1 MFSLFFENFHI
12 SLTAVLANKMRS
24 LLTALGVVIGIL
36 AVTLMGTLISGLDR
50 SFEQSMEFLGKDVLY
65 IRKFEWFGDKEW
77 WEMRNRPNIKIKHAD
92 LLRDRSQYA
101 KYVAPVSEWYTS
113 VKRGDDDISG
123 VRVTGT
129 TNEYALISTAEI
141 DKGRFFSNS
150 ESRSGS
156 RVAVIG
162 KDIKDALFENEQ
174 AIGNKIRIG
183 NYTFRVIGEVEKQGK
198 FLGMFSMDK
207 QIIIPLGTHQ
217 RLFTRRGWTGIN
229 VKVAES
235 DLNDATEE
243 LTAMMRQLRHIRPS
257 KENNFALNRQDP
269 FKEQYGMIKLAIGGT
284 GLFITILSLVVGGI
298 GIANIMFV
306 TVKERTREI
315 GVRKALGATPK
326 MILGQFLMESV
337 TICLFGGLL
346 GMGLAW
352 GGSFIIDQYF
362 PSDMPLGLAMT
373 ALGLSTIVGVISGLA
388 PSYKAA
394 KLDPI
399 DALRYE

>member
-1 MFSLFFENFHI
+1 MFSLFIENFHI

-50 SFEQSMEFLGKDVLY
+50 SFEQSMDFLGKDVLY

-150 ESRSGS
+150 ESHSGS

-229 VKVAES
+229 VKVDGTQMENAS
-235 DLNDATEE
+235 EE
-243 LTAMMRQLRHIRPS
+243 ITAMMRQLRHVRPMD
-257 KENNFALNRQDP
+257 ENNFALNKQDP
-269 FKEQYGMIKLAIGGT
+269 FKEQYAMIKLAIGGT

-326 MILGQFLMESV
+326 MILAQFLMESV

-362 PSDMPLGLAMT
+362 PSDMPLGLAIT

>member
-1 MFSLFFENFHI
+1 MLSLFLENFRI
-12 SLTAVLANKMRS
+12 SLTAGLANKMRS

-150 ESRSGS
+150 ESHSGS

-217 RLFTRRGWTGIN
+217 RLFTRRSWTGIN
-229 VKVAES
+229 VKVDGTQMENAS
-235 DLNDATEE
+235 EE
-243 LTAMMRQLRHIRPS
+243 ITAMMRQLRHVRPMD
-257 KENNFALNRQDP
+257 ENNFALNKQDP
-269 FKEQYGMIKLAIGGT
+269 FKEQYAMIKLAIGGT

-326 MILGQFLMESV
+326 MILAQFLMESV

-352 GGSFIIDQYF
+352 GGSFIIDHYF
-362 PSDMPLGLAMT
+362 PSDMPLGLAIT

>member
-1 MFSLFFENFHI
+1 MFSLFLENFRI
-12 SLTAVLANKMRS
+12 SLSAVLANKMRS

-50 SFEQSMEFLGKDVLY
+50 SFEKSMEFLGKDVLY
-65 IRKFEWFGDKEW
+65 IRKFEWFGNKEW

-92 LLRDRSQYA
+92 VLRDRSQYA
-101 KYVAPVSEWYTS
+101 QYVAPVSEWYTS
-113 VKRGDDDISG
+113 VKRGENDITG

-129 TNEYALISTAEI
+129 TDEYAMISTAEI

-156 RVAVIG
+156 RVAIIG
-162 KDIKDALFENEQ
+162 KDIVDNLFENENS
-174 AIGNKIRIG
+174 IGKKLRIG

-198 FLGMFSMDK
+198 FLGMFSLDK
-207 QIIIPLGTHQ
+207 QIIIPIGTHQ

-229 VKVAES
+229 VKVDGTQMDNAS
-235 DLNDATEE
+235 EE
-243 LTAMMRQLRHIRPS
+243 LTAMMRQLRHVRPTD
-257 KENNFALNRQDP
+257 ENNFALNKQDP
-269 FKEQYGMIKLAIGGT
+269 FKEQYAMIKLAIGGT

-315 GVRKALGATPK
+315 GIRKALGATPK
-326 MILGQFLMESV
+326 MILAQFLMESV
-337 TICLFGGLL
+337 TICLLGGLL

-352 GGSFIIDQYF
+352 GGSLIIDKYF

-373 ALGLSTIVGVISGLA
+373 ALGLSTVVGVVSGLA

>member
-326 MILGQFLMESV
+326 MILAQFLMESV

-373 ALGLSTIVGVISGLA
+373 ALGLSTVVGVISGLA

>member
-50 SFEQSMEFLGKDVLY
+50 SFEQSMDFLGKDVLY

-150 ESRSGS
+150 ESHSGS

-174 AIGNKIRIG
+174 SIGNKIRIG

-229 VKVAES
+229 VKVDGTQMENAS
-235 DLNDATEE
+235 EE
-243 LTAMMRQLRHIRPS
+243 ITAMMRQLRHVRPMD
-257 KENNFALNRQDP
+257 ENNFALNKQDP
-269 FKEQYGMIKLAIGGT
+269 FKDQYAMIKLAIGGT

-326 MILGQFLMESV
+326 MILAQFLMESV

-362 PSDMPLGLAMT
+362 PSDMPLGLAIT

>member
-1 MFSLFFENFHI
+1 MLSLFLENFRI

-77 WEMRNRPNIKIKHAD
+77 WEMRNRPNIDLKHAD
-92 LLRDRSQYA
+92 IIRDRSQYA
-101 KYVAPVSEWYTS
+101 RNVAPVSEWYTS

-229 VKVAES
+229 VKVDGTQMENAS
-235 DLNDATEE
+235 EE
-243 LTAMMRQLRHIRPS
+243 ITAMMRQLRHVRPMD
-257 KENNFALNRQDP
+257 ENNFALNKQDP
-269 FKEQYGMIKLAIGGT
+269 FKEQYAMIKLAIGGT

-326 MILGQFLMESV
+326 MILAQFLMESV

-362 PSDMPLGLAMT
+362 PSDMPLGLAIT
-373 ALGLSTIVGVISGLA
+373 ALGLSTVVGVISGLA

>member
-1 MFSLFFENFHI
+1 MLSLFLENFRI

-150 ESRSGS
+150 ESHSGS

-269 FKEQYGMIKLAIGGT
+269 FKEQYAMIKLAIGGT

-326 MILGQFLMESV
+326 MILAQFLMESV

-362 PSDMPLGLAMT
+362 PSDMPLGLAIT
-373 ALGLSTIVGVISGLA
+373 ALGLSTVVGVISGLA

>member
-1 MFSLFFENFHI
+1 
-12 SLTAVLANKMRS
+12 MRS

-50 SFEQSMEFLGKDVLY
+50 SFEQSMDFLGKDVLY

-150 ESRSGS
+150 ESHSGS

-229 VKVAES
+229 VKVDGTQMENAS
-235 DLNDATEE
+235 EE
-243 LTAMMRQLRHIRPS
+243 ITAMMRQLRHVRPMD
-257 KENNFALNRQDP
+257 ENNFALNKQDP
-269 FKEQYGMIKLAIGGT
+269 FKDQYAMIKLAIGGT

-326 MILGQFLMESV
+326 MILAQFLMESV

-362 PSDMPLGLAMT
+362 PSDMPLGLAIT

>member
-1 MFSLFFENFHI
+1 MLSLFLENFRI

-36 AVTLMGTLISGLDR
+36 AVTLMGTLISGLDH
-50 SFEQSMEFLGKDVLY
+50 SFEKSMEFLGKDVLY

-77 WEMRNRPNIKIKHAD
+77 WEMRNRPNIDLKHAD
-92 LLRDRSQYA
+92 IIRDRSQYA
-101 KYVAPVSEWYTS
+101 RYVAPISEWYTS
-113 VKRGDDDISG
+113 VKRDDDDISG

-269 FKEQYGMIKLAIGGT
+269 FKEQYAMIKLAIGGT

-326 MILGQFLMESV
+326 MILAQFLMESV

-362 PSDMPLGLAMT
+362 PSDMPLGLAIT
-373 ALGLSTIVGVISGLA
+373 ALGLSTVVGVISGLA

>member
-1 MFSLFFENFHI
+1 MFSLFIENFHI

-162 KDIKDALFENEQ
+162 KDIKDALFKNEQ

-198 FLGMFSMDK
+198 FLGMFSLDK
-207 QIIIPLGTHQ
+207 QIIIPIGTHQ
-217 RLFTRRGWTGIN
+217 RLFTRRSWTGIN
-229 VKVAES
+229 VKVDGTQMENAS
-235 DLNDATEE
+235 EE
-243 LTAMMRQLRHIRPS
+243 ITAMMRQLRHVRPMD
-257 KENNFALNRQDP
+257 ENNFALNKQDP
-269 FKEQYGMIKLAIGGT
+269 FKEQYAMIKLAIGGT

-326 MILGQFLMESV
+326 MILAQFLMESV

-362 PSDMPLGLAMT
+362 PSDMPFGLAFT
-373 ALGLSTIVGVISGLA
+373 ALGLSVFVGIISGLA

>member
-1 MFSLFFENFHI
+1 MLSLFLENFRI

-269 FKEQYGMIKLAIGGT
+269 FKEQYAMIKLAIGGT

-326 MILGQFLMESV
+326 MILAQFLMESV

-362 PSDMPLGLAMT
+362 PSDMPLGLAIT
-373 ALGLSTIVGVISGLA
+373 ALGLSTVVGVISGLA

>member
-1 MFSLFFENFHI
+1 MLSLFLENFRI

-50 SFEQSMEFLGKDVLY
+50 SFEQSMDFLGKDVLY

-77 WEMRNRPNIKIKHAD
+77 WEMRNRPNITIKHAD

-150 ESRSGS
+150 ESHSGS

-229 VKVAES
+229 GKVDGTQMENAS
-235 DLNDATEE
+235 EE
-243 LTAMMRQLRHIRPS
+243 ITAMMRQLRHVRPMD
-257 KENNFALNRQDP
+257 ENNFALNKQDP
-269 FKEQYGMIKLAIGGT
+269 FKEQYAMIKLAIGGT

-326 MILGQFLMESV
+326 MILAQFLMESV

-362 PSDMPLGLAMT
+362 PSDMPLGLAMA
-373 ALGLSTIVGVISGLA
+373 ALGLSTVVGVISGLA

>member
-1 MFSLFFENFHI
+1 
-12 SLTAVLANKMRS
+12 
-24 LLTALGVVIGIL
+24 
-36 AVTLMGTLISGLDR
+36 
-50 SFEQSMEFLGKDVLY
+50 
-65 IRKFEWFGDKEW
+65 
-77 WEMRNRPNIKIKHAD
+77 MRNRPNIDLKHAD
-92 LLRDRSQYA
+92 IIRDRSQYA

-198 FLGMFSMDK
+198 FLGMFSLDK
-207 QIIIPLGTHQ
+207 QIIIPIGTHQ
-217 RLFTRRGWTGIN
+217 RLFTRRSWTGIN
-229 VKVAES
+229 VKVDGTQMENAS
-235 DLNDATEE
+235 EE
-243 LTAMMRQLRHIRPS
+243 ITAMMRQLRHVRPMD
-257 KENNFALNRQDP
+257 ENNFALNKQDP
-269 FKEQYGMIKLAIGGT
+269 FKEQYAMIKLAIGGT

-326 MILGQFLMESV
+326 MILAQFLMESV

-362 PSDMPLGLAMT
+362 PSDMPLGLAIT
-373 ALGLSTIVGVISGLA
+373 ALGLSTVVGVISGLA

>member
-50 SFEQSMEFLGKDVLY
+50 SFEQSMDFLGKDVLY

-150 ESRSGS
+150 ESHSGS

-229 VKVAES
+229 VKVDGTQMENAS
-235 DLNDATEE
+235 EE
-243 LTAMMRQLRHIRPS
+243 ITAMMRQLRHVRPMD
-257 KENNFALNRQDP
+257 ENNFALNKQDP
-269 FKEQYGMIKLAIGGT
+269 FKEQYAMIKLAIGGT

-326 MILGQFLMESV
+326 MILAQFLMESV

-362 PSDMPLGLAMT
+362 PSDMPLGLAIT

>member
-1 MFSLFFENFHI
+1 MLSLFLENFRI

-50 SFEQSMEFLGKDVLY
+50 SFEQSMDFLGKDVLY

-150 ESRSGS
+150 ESHSGS

-229 VKVAES
+229 VKVDGTQMENAS
-235 DLNDATEE
+235 EE
-243 LTAMMRQLRHIRPS
+243 ITAMMRQLRHVRPMD
-257 KENNFALNRQDP
+257 ENNFALNKQDP
-269 FKEQYGMIKLAIGGT
+269 FKDQYAMIKLAIGGT

-326 MILGQFLMESV
+326 MILAQFLMESV

-362 PSDMPLGLAMT
+362 PSDMPLGLAIT

>member
-1 MFSLFFENFHI
+1 MLSLFLENFRI

-113 VKRGDDDISG
+113 VKRDDDDISG

-150 ESRSGS
+150 ESHSGS

-269 FKEQYGMIKLAIGGT
+269 FKEQYAMIKLAIGGT

-326 MILGQFLMESV
+326 MILAQFLMESV

-362 PSDMPLGLAMT
+362 PSDMPLGLAIT
-373 ALGLSTIVGVISGLA
+373 ALGLSTVVGVISGLA

>member
-1 MFSLFFENFHI
+1 MLSLFLENFRI

-326 MILGQFLMESV
+326 MILAQFLMESV

-373 ALGLSTIVGVISGLA
+373 ALGLSTVVGVVSGLA

>member
-1 MFSLFFENFHI
+1 MISLFWENLRI
-12 SLTAVLANKMRS
+12 SLDSIFGNKSRS
-24 LLTALGVVIGIL
+24 ILTALGIVIGVL
-36 AVTLMGTLISGLDR
+36 SVTLMGTLISGLDR
-50 SFEQSMEFLGKDVLY
+50 SFEKSMEFLGKDVLY

-77 WEMRNRPNIKIKHAD
+77 WEMRNRPNIDLKHAD
-92 LLRDRSQYA
+92 IIRDRSQYA
-101 KYVAPVSEWYTS
+101 RNVAPISEWYTS
-113 VKRGDDDISG
+113 VKRDDDDISG

-129 TNEYALISTAEI
+129 TDEYALISTAEI

-150 ESRSGS
+150 ESHSGS

-183 NYTFRVIGEVEKQGK
+183 NYTFRVIGEIEKQGK
-198 FLGMFSMDK
+198 CLGMCSMDK

-229 VKVAES
+229 VKVSES

-243 LTAMMRQLRHIRPS
+243 LTAMMRELRHIRPA

-326 MILGQFLMESV
+326 MILAQFLMESV

-373 ALGLSTIVGVISGLA
+373 ALGLSTVVGVVSGLA

>member
-1 MFSLFFENFHI
+1 MFSLFLENLRI
-12 SLTAVLANKMRS
+12 SLSAVLANKMRS

-50 SFEQSMEFLGKDVLY
+50 SFEKSMEFLGKDVLY

-92 LLRDRSQYA
+92 VIRDQSRYA

-113 VKRGDDDISG
+113 VKRGENDIGG

-129 TNEYALISTAEI
+129 TDEYAMITTAEI
-141 DKGRFFSNS
+141 EKGRFFSNS

-156 RVAVIG
+156 RVAIIG
-162 KDIKDALFENEQ
+162 KDIADNLFDKENS
-174 AIGNKIRIG
+174 IGEKIRIG
-183 NYTFRVIGEVEKQGK
+183 NYTFRVIGETEKQGK
-198 FLGMFSMDK
+198 FLGMFSLDK
-207 QIIIPLGTHQ
+207 QIIIPIGTHQ

-229 VKVAES
+229 VKV
-235 DLNDATEE
+235 DGNQIGNATEE
-243 LTAMMRQLRHIRPS
+243 LTAMIRQLRHIRPT
-257 KENNFALNRQDP
+257 EEDNFALNRQDP
-269 FKEQYGMIKLAIGGT
+269 FKEQYAMIKLAIGGT
-284 GLFITILSLVVGGI
+284 GFFITVLSLVVGGI

-306 TVKERTREI
+306 SVKERTREI
-315 GVRKALGATPK
+315 GTRKALGATPK

-337 TICLFGGLL
+337 TICLFGGLM

-352 GGSFIIDQYF
+352 GGSFIIEQYF
-362 PSDMPLGLAMT
+362 PSDMPFGLAFT
-373 ALGLSTIVGVISGLA
+373 ALGLSVFVGIISGLA

>member
-36 AVTLMGTLISGLDR
+36 AVTLMGTLISGLDH
-50 SFEQSMEFLGKDVLY
+50 SFEKSMEFLGKDVLY

-77 WEMRNRPNIKIKHAD
+77 WEMKNRPNIDLKHAD
-92 LLRDRSQYA
+92 IIRDRSQYA
-101 KYVAPVSEWYTS
+101 RNVAPISEWYTS
-113 VKRGDDDISG
+113 VKRDDDDISG

-150 ESRSGS
+150 ESHSGS

-326 MILGQFLMESV
+326 MILAQFLMESV

>member
-150 ESRSGS
+150 ESHSGS

-229 VKVAES
+229 VKVDGTQMENAS
-235 DLNDATEE
+235 EE
-243 LTAMMRQLRHIRPS
+243 ITAMMRQLRHVRPMD
-257 KENNFALNRQDP
+257 ENNFALNKQDP
-269 FKEQYGMIKLAIGGT
+269 FKEQYAMIKLAIGGT

-326 MILGQFLMESV
+326 MILAQFLMESV

-362 PSDMPLGLAMT
+362 PSDMPLGLAIT
-373 ALGLSTIVGVISGLA
+373 ALGLSTIVGAISGLA

>member
-36 AVTLMGTLISGLDR
+36 AVTLMGTLISGLDH
-50 SFEQSMEFLGKDVLY
+50 SFEKSMEFLGKDVLY

-77 WEMRNRPNIKIKHAD
+77 WEMKNRPNIDLKHAD
-92 LLRDRSQYA
+92 IIRDRSQYA
-101 KYVAPVSEWYTS
+101 RYVAPISEWYTS
-113 VKRGDDDISG
+113 VKRDDDDISG

-150 ESRSGS
+150 ESHSGS

-198 FLGMFSMDK
+198 FLGMFSLDK
-207 QIIIPLGTHQ
+207 QIIIPIGTHQ
-217 RLFTRRGWTGIN
+217 RLFTRRSWTGIN
-229 VKVAES
+229 VKVDGAQMENAS
-235 DLNDATEE
+235 EE
-243 LTAMMRQLRHIRPS
+243 ITAMMRQLRHVRPMD
-257 KENNFALNRQDP
+257 ENNFALNKQDP
-269 FKEQYGMIKLAIGGT
+269 FKEQYAMIKLAIGGT

-326 MILGQFLMESV
+326 MILAQFLMESV

-362 PSDMPLGLAMT
+362 PSDMPLGLAIT
-373 ALGLSTIVGVISGLA
+373 ALGLSTVVGVISGLA